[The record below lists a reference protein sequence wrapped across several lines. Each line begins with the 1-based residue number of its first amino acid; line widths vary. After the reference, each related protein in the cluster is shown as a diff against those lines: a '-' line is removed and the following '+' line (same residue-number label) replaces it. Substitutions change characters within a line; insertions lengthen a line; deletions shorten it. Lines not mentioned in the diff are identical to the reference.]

1 MAWIYQPA
9 LATAALD
16 RAKPVADVRGLI
28 EAGPYSAED
37 AKAKGLIDHV
47 GQVKEAETAILN
59 QAGDGAK
66 LVDLAEYRS
75 RARAARFSAGL
86 GGPVVAGV
94 SRRGGVLSRT
104 GAPGKPFRARPPHNS
119 GQVSKGF
126 LNPPQSK
133 EG

>member
-75 RARAARFSAGL
+75 RARAARFAAGL
-86 GGPVVAGV
+86 GGPVVAG
-94 SRRGGVLSRT
+94 SFRE
-104 GAPGKPFRARPPHNS
+104 GASGTRA
-119 GQVSKGF
+119 
-126 LNPPQSK
+126 
-133 EG
+133 EGPAQPVC